1 MPPTK
6 VDVKTLYAAL
16 DEARKARGLSWRQ
29 LSALIGV
36 SPSML
41 ARLGNGYRPDA
52 DGFATLVSWL
62 NMPAET
68 FMKNETGLNDNNE
81 EPELTAQLAP
91 LLRARKD
98 LSEADVE
105 LLEDVIRATVRR
117 AKADR
122 HEARVQGRGKAPR
135 VRAARGN

>member
-1 MPPTK
+1 MPPTRI
-6 VDVKTLYAAL
+6 DVKSLHAAL
-16 DEARKARGLSWRQ
+16 DAQRTARELSWRQ
-29 LSALIGV
+29 LAKEIGV
-36 SPSML
+36 SPSLL

-52 DGFATLVSWL
+52 DGFATLTRWL

-68 FMKNETGLNDNNE
+68 FMITEPADSSGSAAL

-98 LSEADVE
+98 LTPADVE
-105 LLEDVIRATVRR
+105 YLEDVIRATVRR

-122 HEARVQGRGKAPR
+122 DETRIQNEGQEPR
-135 VRAARGN
+135 S